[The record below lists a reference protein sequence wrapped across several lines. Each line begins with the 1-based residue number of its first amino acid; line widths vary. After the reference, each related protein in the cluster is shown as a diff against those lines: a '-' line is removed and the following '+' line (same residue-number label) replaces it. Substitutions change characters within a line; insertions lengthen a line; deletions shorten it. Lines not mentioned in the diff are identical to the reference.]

1 MNQGQED
8 NGKNVNTEPTT
19 GTQQP
24 AGFLLDMIGL
34 QKSGPPPITRKQ
46 LALSISLFLLTVVTT
61 TFIGGLTYIEF
72 YELDPGLDSTIFWI
86 GGLTYSVPVM
96 TILLAHEMG
105 HFLTARRY
113 NMVATPPYFIPA
125 PTLIGTFGAFIK
137 IKSPFF
143 GKRDL
148 FDVGIAGPIAG
159 FVVAVPVLIIG
170 MFLSRIIHVPPESTE
185 FISFG
190 EPILFKLLQPLIF
203 PPLHKGAHILLHPVA
218 FAGWIGMLV
227 TSLNLL
233 PVGQLDGGHIA
244 YAVLGR
250 KAHLLSYGLIGILL
264 IFALFYEGWLI
275 WVILLLILGLRHPPI
290 PYDYVP
296 LDKTRKRLAWL
307 ALVIFIL
314 SFMPIPVNL

>member
-1 MNQGQED
+1 MDEHTAAEGH
-8 NGKNVNTEPTT
+8 
-19 GTQQP
+19 
-24 AGFLLDMIGL
+24 AGYRPDVIGL
-34 QKSGPPPITRKQ
+34 KKSGPPPLTIKQ
-46 LALSISLFLLTVVTT
+46 LALSSTLFLLTVMTT
-61 TFIGGLTYIEF
+61 TFIGGLTFVEF
-72 YELDPGLDSTIFWI
+72 YQLEAGLQSPMFWF

-96 TILLAHEMG
+96 AILLAHEMG
-105 HFLTARRY
+105 HFLAARRY
-113 NMVATPPYFIPA
+113 NMITTPPYFIPA

-170 MFLSRIIHVPPESTE
+170 MILSRIIQIPPESTE

-190 EPILFKLLQPLIF
+190 EPLLFKLLQPLFF
-203 PPLHKGAHILLHPVA
+203 PKLGDGAHILLHPVA

-244 YAVLGR
+244 YAVFGR
-250 KAHLLSYGLIGILL
+250 RAHFLSYGLIAVMLV
-264 IFALFYEGWLI
+264 FALFYEGWI
-275 WVILLLILGLRHPPI
+275 VWVILLLILGLRHPPI
-290 PYDYVP
+290 PYDYIP
-296 LDKTRKRLAWL
+296 LDKTRRRLAWVAL
-307 ALVIFIL
+307 AIFIL
-314 SFMPIPVNL
+314 SFMPVPVNL